1 MSYHTIGTLR
11 IPHAPRSIQKGS
23 SLADLLGPLA
33 VECLAHN
40 IQQAMNGAG
49 CALGAEGNGTSGGF
63 DTDAFCHTALDGLAP
78 LGLMERGH
86 KLAEA
91 LHAHLPGTFAQA
103 TDILLA
109 SLTPPLTGTEDFGL
123 GVFFYLPHT
132 SFVARYG
139 LDAAHN
145 GGGKNPSRSPCGRS
159 MRSPGAS
166 ARSFLSGLFWCATRP
181 ERWPGCWNG
190 QPTPTRMCAACARK
204 AAAPGCPGACA

>member
-49 CALGAEGNGTSGGF
+49 CALGAEGNGTGGCF
-63 DTDAFCHTALDGLAP
+63 DADAFCRTALDGLAP

-91 LHAHLPGTFAQA
+91 LPADLK
-103 TDILLA
+103 
-109 SLTPPLTGTEDFGL
+109 
-123 GVFFYLPHT
+123 
-132 SFVARYG
+132 ARFC
-139 LDAAHN
+139 
-145 GGGKNPSRSPCGRS
+145 SWMGR
-159 MRSPGAS
+159 P
-166 ARSFLSGLFWCATRP
+166 
-181 ERWPGCWNG
+181 
-190 QPTPTRMCAACARK
+190 
-204 AAAPGCPGACA
+204 